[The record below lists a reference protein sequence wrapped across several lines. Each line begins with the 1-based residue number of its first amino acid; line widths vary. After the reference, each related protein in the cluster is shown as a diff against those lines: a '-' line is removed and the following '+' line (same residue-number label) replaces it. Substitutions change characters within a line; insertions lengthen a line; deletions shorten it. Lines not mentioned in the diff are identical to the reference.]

1 MTFNELIQSNDIV
14 LVDFF
19 ADWCGPCQMMKPIL
33 LDVKKNVGDA
43 AKIVKI
49 DVDKY
54 QDVAAEYQVRSIPT
68 LIVFK
73 NGEPVWRQAGVV
85 QAPDLVRIIN
95 QAK

>member
-95 QAK
+95 QTK